1 MVSEKVQSALK
12 QIEGLEGQYIGN
24 GQCYALSAKYSQLMG
39 GCGLGAGVTGL
50 SDVIGDTTAAANI
63 GSGFNWKG
71 KGWSVKFNPSAED
84 LKNASGAIINYK
96 ANQGAPLYTSWA
108 GHTGVLLNVSGDQ
121 IITMEQNGWP
131 TRYCHKYTRN
141 LGQVQPTV
149 SSICLPPGAG
159 GNGTSSGGS
168 SSGSSSSQGSYGVLH
183 VNNFR
188 GDERFVYHNVL
199 TNAMSTLASYTDQI
213 FNRKN
218 PNYSTFDEKSKWN
231 AANLKKIKELKSK
244 GIAYYYNQ
252 AKHNFT
258 ELQMLAQDITQIKL
272 IDGFG
277 DSYELYPLR
286 FDTTSESYLTDA
298 GVLNLTGG
306 MGQNSEVTLK
316 PVFYDNYS
324 RDASITYSDKNPTP
338 KAFTKK
344 VMDDTSQTGKT
355 SYWYGDGFND
365 SAKNPSIN
373 LFSAHMQT
381 SPDLLSR
388 GLTDRTPKA
397 LPIIDDSTASYMQSN
412 RNQIQAKRTNFNEQ
426 STLIGLQSKQRLANA
441 TLANNQATFGSNYA
455 LQTQQ
460 YVNDT
465 QDRNN
470 FLGMADATVSGVSS
484 VLGSK
489 SIGGLLMNGAGA
501 GLGMASAYY
510 KGVDANA
517 MNGMKTDY
525 LRGMAGFTA
534 QANQLRS
541 TDAQLA
547 NMQAKMGIQQAIRSF
562 NASLADLG
570 DQPDTLQQA
579 GDDINNVYANK
590 MAGYYTVI
598 KMPEPNAFKQ
608 IYSYVRDYGS
618 RVNTYV
624 VNIQTAFTN
633 RKRFNY
639 IKVTDIDLSSM
650 EIPQHYKDSL
660 KNVFISGTRFWN
672 SDAINNSDSNIFNT
686 EIDNVDMQ
694 GEQPWPIGGFFSGGT
709 LKEFD
714 DSELSDIGLFRKY
727 HKTLIHFRDEQNI
740 KVSNSGGEVDDE
752 GRAYQVDCFIPFDS
766 YWEVDSGLSRVT
778 LLSPEEKSLF
788 ESTNKGKFKTIEI
801 SDNVNFVNEEDIA
814 NYKWSYGTPD
824 ATYHYSEKYPL
835 TLRK

>member
-12 QIEGLEGQYIGN
+12 EIEGLEGQYIGN
-24 GQCYALSAKYSQLMG
+24 GQCYALSAKYSQIMG

-50 SDVIGDTTAAANI
+50 SDVIGDTSAAANI
-63 GSGFNWKG
+63 GTGFNWKA
-71 KGWSVKFNPSAED
+71 KGWSVKFNPSVED
-84 LKNASGAIINYK
+84 LKNSAGAIINYK

-108 GHTGVLLNVSGDQ
+108 GHTGVVLNVSGDQ

-149 SSICLPPGAG
+149 ASLCLPPGAG
-159 GNGTSSGGS
+159 GNGTTSGGASSGG
-168 SSGSSSSQGSYGVLH
+168 SSQGSYGVLH
-183 VNNFR
+183 VNRFS
-188 GDERFVYHNVL
+188 GDQRFLYY
-199 TNAMSTLASYTDQI
+199 NALSSAMLSLARYTDQI
-213 FNRKN
+213 FGRRN
-218 PNYSTFDEKSKWN
+218 PNYNSYEEKKKYNDEI
-231 AANLKKIKELKSK
+231 LKKGKEIKEK
-244 GIAYYYNQ
+244 GVNNWFIAE
-252 AKHNFT
+252 KHNFT
-258 ELQMLAQDITQIKL
+258 ELQMLAQDITQIK
-272 IDGFG
+272 IFDGFG

-286 FDTTSESYLTDA
+286 FDTGSDSYIIDA
-298 GVLNLTGG
+298 GVVNYTGG
-306 MGQNSEVTLK
+306 MGQNSEITLK
-316 PVFYDNYS
+316 PVFYDNYT
-324 RDASITYSDKNPTP
+324 RDRSITYTDKAPNY
-338 KAFTKK
+338 KAFSNK
-344 VMDDTSQTGKT
+344 VMSIIANTGKT
-355 SYWYGDGFND
+355 AYWYGDEFND
-365 SAKNPSIN
+365 SSKNESLSIPQP
-373 LFSAHMQT
+373 LIAT

-397 LPIIDDSTASYMQSN
+397 LPIIDDSTATYMQSN

-426 STLIGLQSKQRLANA
+426 NTLIGLQSKQRLANA

-465 QDRNN
+465 QGRNN
-470 FLGMADATVSGVSS
+470 NLNMAGAGLSAVSS
-484 VLGSK
+484 ILGSR
-489 SIGGLLMNGAGA
+489 SLGGLLMNGANA
-501 GLGMASAYY
+501 GLGVASAYY

-525 LRGMAGFTA
+525 LKGMAGFTA

-579 GDDINNVYANK
+579 GDDIGNVYANDVP
-590 MAGYYTVI
+590 GYYAVV
-598 KMPEPNAFKQ
+598 KMPEPSAFRQ
-608 IYSYVRDYGS
+608 IYSYIRDYGS
-618 RVNTYV
+618 KVNTYV
-624 VNIQTAFTN
+624 SNIQTVFTN

-694 GEQPWPIGGFFSGGT
+694 GEQSWPVGGFFSGGT

-752 GRAYQVDCFIPFDS
+752 GNVYQVDCFIPFDS

-788 ESTNKGKFKTIEI
+788 ESANKGKFKTIEI

-824 ATYHYSEKYPL
+824 TSYHYSEKYPL
-835 TLRK
+835 ILRK